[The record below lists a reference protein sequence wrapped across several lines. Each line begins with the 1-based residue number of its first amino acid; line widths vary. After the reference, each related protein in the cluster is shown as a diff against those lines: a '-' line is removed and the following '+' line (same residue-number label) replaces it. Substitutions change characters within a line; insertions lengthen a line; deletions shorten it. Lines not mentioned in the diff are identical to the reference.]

1 VVQPE
6 NSVPQLMG
14 CYPGHPIITHVVQK
28 YKSALP
34 IDGHVALTRVG
45 GGVGDEEKIVG
56 VAVERVACTL
66 EGAYDLIH
74 VRGVAA
80 QKGIVGIG
88 EGYIAR

>member
-1 VVQPE
+1 MR
-6 NSVPQLMG
+6 S
-14 CYPGHPIITHVVQK
+14 YPGYPLGAYVVQK
-28 YKSALP
+28 DKPALT

-45 GGVGDEEKIVG
+45 GGFVDEEKIVG

>member
-1 VVQPE
+1 
-6 NSVPQLMG
+6 MR
-14 CYPGHPIITHVVQK
+14 CYTGYPIITHVVQK
-28 YKSALP
+28 YKPALP
-34 IDGHVALTRVG
+34 IDGHIALTRG
-45 GGVGDEEKIVG
+45 GGRVGDEEKIVG